1 MNDVKR
7 SRVRKL
13 GAKYLYSSMRND
25 HQSGSFGIHN
35 RLKSNN
41 KSIGD
46 GAKEMKKKKK
56 KQRESSGL

>member
-1 MNDVKR
+1 MNDVKH

-25 HQSGSFGIHN
+25 HQSSSFGIHN
-35 RLKSNN
+35 GLKCNN

-46 GAKEMKKKKK
+46 GAKEMKKKK
-56 KQRESSGL
+56 QQESSGL